1 MREIIFDTETTGI
14 DFAADRVI
22 EIGGVEMYDRI
33 PTGRTFHMLI
43 HPEDRE
49 IHPEALAVHG
59 IGMDKLEGKPFFR
72 DVCDEFLEFFTDA
85 KLVAHNANFDV
96 RMINAELSRIQRD
109 PLPPH
114 MIVDTLELAKRRHPM
129 GPNSLDALCKRYGI
143 DLSRRTYHSAL
154 LDSELLL
161 DVYLE
166 LTGGRQTSL
175 SLDPRGSGGTG
186 RARSSGRPGRKARV
200 RTGPA
205 KAVMPGVIG
214 RKPVALR
221 SNMSRSFR
229 RSAASVVGIRC
240 NRSAMALRS
249 VM

>member
-186 RARSSGRPGRKARV
+186 RGRNDALPLPV
-200 RTGPA
+200 R
-205 KAVMPGVIG
+205 
-214 RKPVALR
+214 
-221 SNMSRSFR
+221 R
-229 RSAASVVGIRC
+229 RPLAERLSAAEKTRHYQMVQDLGEEALWIRLDPTY
-240 NRSAMALRS
+240 APTKLLRS
-249 VM
+249 VE

>member
-14 DFAADRVI
+14 DFALDRVI
-22 EIGGVEMYDRI
+22 EIGGVEMVDRI
-33 PTGRTFHMLI
+33 PTGRTFHLMI

-49 IHPEALAVHG
+49 IHPDALAVHG
-59 IGMDKLEGKPFFR
+59 IGLDKLAGKPFFR
-72 DVCDEFLEFFTDA
+72 DICDEMLDFFADA
-85 KLVAHNANFDV
+85 KLVAHNASFDV
-96 RMINAELSRIQRD
+96 RMINAELARMQRD

-143 DLSRRTYHSAL
+143 DLARRTFHGAL

-175 SLDPRGSGGTG
+175 GLDARRAGGRGHAESALQLPTRQRPLPPRLTAAEQARHYQMLQDLAGEAIWTKLDP
-186 RARSSGRPGRKARV
+186 ACRPTELV
-200 RTGPA
+200 DSP
-205 KAVMPGVIG
+205 P
-214 RKPVALR
+214 
-221 SNMSRSFR
+221 SNK
-229 RSAASVVGIRC
+229 
-240 NRSAMALRS
+240 
-249 VM
+249 